1 MLTSKMLV
9 ALAAVAMCAPAL
21 AGGFWAKG
29 SVHCHTNNSD
39 GDSPLQ
45 VVADW
50 YKANGYSFV
59 FITDHNKV
67 TDLSGYPASDGFLL
81 IPGEEIS
88 AAFQG
93 KPVHVNAL
101 GIDAPVAPVAGKDM
115 VETIQRNVDLAR
127 VLGSVALVN
136 HPNWHYPF
144 DHRELSQV
152 KGPFLME
159 IANSSSGCNN
169 SGDNSHIST
178 EQMWDVLLSKGMTI
192 YGVASDD
199 AHCYTKFEQGRDNP
213 GSGCIVARVNKLTR
227 EEVLSALRKGE
238 FYASTGVE
246 LADYAAD
253 SKSIT
258 IKAKPAEGKTYRIRF
273 LGLHGQILKETD
285 GTEATYR
292 LTGAPS
298 EEYVRA
304 KIIASDGRV
313 AWTQPVRKH

>member
-9 ALAAVAMCAPAL
+9 ALAALAVSTPAL

-45 VVADW
+45 VVAGW

-67 TDLSGYPASDGFLL
+67 TDLTGYPSSDGFLL

-88 AAFQG
+88 GAFEG

-101 GIDAPVAPVAGKDM
+101 GIDAPVAPATGKDM
-115 VETIQRNVDLAR
+115 VETIQCNVDLAR
-127 VLGSVALVN
+127 VPGSVVLVN

-144 DHRELSQV
+144 DHRELLQV

-159 IANSSSGCNN
+159 IANCSSGCNN
-169 SGDNSHIST
+169 DGDYAHIST
-178 EQMWDVLLSKGMTI
+178 EQMWDVLLSKGMTV

-199 AHCYTKFEQGRDNP
+199 AHCYTKFEVGRDNP
-213 GSGCIVARVNKLTR
+213 GTGWIVARLNKLTR
-227 EEVLSALRKGE
+227 DEVLGALRKGD

-253 SKSIT
+253 GKSIR
-258 IKAKPAEGKTYRIRF
+258 IKVKPAEGKTYRIRF
-273 LGLHGQILKETD
+273 VGLHGQILKEAD
-285 GTEATYR
+285 GTEATYG

-298 EEYVRA
+298 EAYVRA
-304 KIIASDGRV
+304 KVIASDGKV
-313 AWTQPVRKH
+313 AWTQPMWLR